1 MPTSNPNAQRRSWL
15 KAAAWSVASSAT
27 LATHPRV
34 LAAPRQDFFDA
45 IQEDDWPRVE
55 RLLADSLDI
64 NVRDSRGN
72 GALFLAIRSG
82 SHNVTAQLLKV
93 PDIAIDPRNQA
104 GETPLMMAAL
114 RDHLDVAK
122 ALHARGA
129 ALHQSG
135 WAPVHYAATGPGASV
150 LRWLLTQGVPIDAR
164 AASNHTPLMM
174 AARYGSD
181 AAIEWLLKQGAD
193 ADAVNDQGQTAS
205 ALALVAKRDVWAAA
219 LKR

>member
-1 MPTSNPNAQRRSWL
+1 VPTSNPNAHRRSWL

-27 LATHPRV
+27 LAMHPRV
-34 LAAPRQDFFDA
+34 LAAPRQDFFNA
-45 IQEDDWPRVE
+45 IQQDDWPRVST
-55 RLLADSLDI
+55 LLADSLDI
-64 NVRDSRGN
+64 NVRDGHGN

-82 SHNVTAQLLKV
+82 SHNVTTQLLKH
-93 PDIAIDPRNQA
+93 PDILIDPRNHA

-114 RDHLDVAK
+114 RDHLTVAK

-129 ALHQSG
+129 TLHQSG
-135 WAPVHYAATGPGASV
+135 WAPVHYAATGPGAAV
-150 LRWLLTQGVPIDAR
+150 LKWLLEQGAPIEAR

-193 ADAVNDQGQTAS
+193 VGAVNDQGQNAS

>member
-1 MPTSNPNAQRRSWL
+1 MPTRNPNAQRRAWL
-15 KAAAWSVASSAT
+15 RAMVLGAGSLAARPSVW
-27 LATHPRV
+27 
-34 LAAPRQDFFDA
+34 AAPRQDFFDA
-45 IQEDDWPRVE
+45 IEQDDWPRVAT
-55 RLLADSLDI
+55 LLADSLDV

-82 SHNVTAQLLKV
+82 SHNVTSQLLKR

-135 WAPVHYAATGPGASV
+135 WAPVHYAATGPGAAV
-150 LRWLLTQGVPIDAR
+150 LKWLLAQGVPIDAR

-193 ADAVNDQGQTAS
+193 SRAVNDQGETAA
-205 ALALVAKRDVWAAA
+205 ALALVAKRDAWATA

>member
-1 MPTSNPNAQRRSWL
+1 MPTLKPCVHRRAWL
-15 KAAAWSVASSAT
+15 QAATAFAASAAIHP
-27 LATHPRV
+27 LAS
-34 LAAPRQDFFDA
+34 AAPRQDFFDA
-45 IQEDDWPRVE
+45 IQQDDWPRVST
-55 RLLADSLDI
+55 LLADSVDI
-64 NVRDSRGN
+64 NVRDSKGN
-72 GALFLAIRSG
+72 GALFLSIRSG
-82 SHNVTAQLLKV
+82 SHNVTTELLKH

-114 RDHLDVAK
+114 RDHLTVAK

-129 ALHQSG
+129 TLHQSG
-135 WAPVHYAATGPGASV
+135 WAPVHYAATGPGAAV
-150 LRWLLTQGVPIDAR
+150 LKWLLEQGAPIDAR

-193 ADAVNDQGQTAS
+193 ANAVNDQGQNAS